1 VSIAETERLR
11 LREFAGGDA
20 AFVVALVNDP
30 AWLRFIGDRN
40 VHTPD
45 EARAYLANGPGRSY
59 AKHGF
64 GLYAVTLRTDG
75 APVGMCGL
83 IKRDELDDVDLGF
96 AFLPGARGQGY
107 AREAAA
113 AVLEL
118 ARTKHGLARLVAI
131 VAPDNEPSIR
141 LLGDLGFIFE
151 REHVRD
157 GKDPTDLYARNL

>member
-1 VSIAETERLR
+1 VGIAETERLR
-11 LREFAGGDA
+11 LREFAEGDA

-45 EARAYLANGPGRSY
+45 EARTYLDNGPVRSY

-64 GLYAVTLRTDG
+64 GLYAVTLRSDD

-96 AFLPGARGQGY
+96 AFLPGARGRGY
-107 AREAAA
+107 AREAAG

-131 VAPDNEPSIR
+131 VAPDNGPSIR
-141 LLGDLGFIFE
+141 LLGDLGFTFE